1 MTTTEE
7 RPDVEN
13 EIGKARRRKE
23 DQRLITGRTRWT
35 DNIRLNGML
44 YMAMVLLATAGLADL
59 VLDVGPFLGR
69 GHRASPPDE
78 AAVCTAFT
86 MLW

>member
-1 MTTTEE
+1 MTTTDE
-7 RPDVEN
+7 RPADVEN

-44 YMAMVLLATAGLADL
+44 YMAMVRS
-59 VLDVGPFLGR
+59 PFA
-69 GHRASPPDE
+69 HA
-78 AAVCTAFT
+78 C
-86 MLW
+86 